1 MTFKFVPVDSKWL
14 CICFSCAAF
23 KEAAFRRTEREKAF
37 EFNGWL
43 CEAVGIKWRR
53 WGSWR
58 EKWRTGSS
66 SQPRALPSRKV
77 AVCPK
82 ESQQPNV
89 TTPWHWHACWT
100 CSSSHRK
107 YDLWQ
112 NICLNNAERFP
123 SLEAPVNIKYPSR
136 LLCSGHFQLKIKA
149 LLVDRNYGSSFIYFM
164 DTEDI
169 TQGVAYTFC
178 VESSI
183 SEFTLSRTASRINCS
198 LLCTMAF
205 LFLWGRCLAASS
217 RGLEAIL
224 IPSQNRFSFWSN
236 GCLRR

>member
-1 MTFKFVPVDSKWL
+1 MVVYMFQL
-14 CICFSCAAF
+14 CRFQRGRF
-23 KEAAFRRTEREKAF
+23 PPHRTRESF

-43 CEAVGIKWRR
+43 CEAVGILWRR
-53 WGSWR
+53 WDSWR

-66 SQPRALPSRKV
+66 SQPQALPSRKV

-82 ESQQPNV
+82 VSQQPNV
-89 TTPWHWHACWT
+89 TTPWRWT

-169 TQGVAYTFC
+169 TQGVAYTFY

-183 SEFTLSRTASRINCS
+183 SECTLSRTASRINCS

-224 IPSQNRFSFWSN
+224 IPSQNRYSFWSN